1 MLFLSLRKQTQPLS
15 LFLLL
20 GSILL
25 PCLAGDGPVVRLSRS
40 PEGERRLTIEV
51 PTFRWE
57 NGTGGFY
64 PVIEGFGS
72 LSRPGAD
79 LPARRERVALAAGE
93 SLQIKKIE
101 VEWEEGVLPGPLSA
115 WPARSPSAE
124 SLNPE
129 AMEQGWWPLSPA
141 EILTTDG
148 AFRSLR
154 FAEILIT
161 PIQVDPAAQRF
172 RWARKITVEFEGLA
186 VQKSLARVIG
196 SSQPDPLLQT
206 LAPELIQGAAEV
218 LSQGGAEYIP
228 EPSPASARA
237 LAAAPDFPAWQF
249 IVDRDGLFRITGAW
263 AQANAPGL
271 YDFLRN
277 NDPSKFQL
285 TVQGVEVP
293 ILVQGLTGGVF
304 GTGSSIT
311 FFGQAVGRVDLFS
324 PDDWQAGDFTDNNV
338 YRLGLAANPARI
350 ASDTFVGAAPAAGH
364 PTQPSF
370 RETVHGE
377 KDTRFLGF
385 IPNNQ
390 TDHWYSFF
398 LGAYDSKPAQSDEM
412 IDTPGHAGGAVNLR
426 LRLLSSMYKDPLHR
440 TAVDVDGIQRD
451 SADWDGF
458 REFTHGVEN
467 GVVSFTPAA
476 PLSAS
481 TRITLRLPLGRGV
494 TTDKV
499 FFNWTELDYDR
510 QFRAVGNQLAFRGDN
525 TAREIQL
532 RDFTELPEVWE
543 LTEKVISPAGMAVP
557 LPKRVATVQSSC
569 SGNPCFSLDQDSS
582 RPALREFAAAAGSGF
597 LVPKEVRQDL
607 PPSQTDAT
615 LGTSLKGPGL
625 GADWILLAPQA
636 LLDLTPGHPLKN
648 LVAQRS
654 HDFRTA
660 VVALEDVYDDFSFG
674 IEDPEA
680 IRQFAAWTFA
690 NWNPKPSYLFLVGD
704 GTRDYKNA
712 YRHTPR
718 RQFLPPF
725 MISVAGDP
733 QFQYY
738 LSDIYFTKI
747 AGNDDLPDI
756 LVGRV
761 PAHNLDEA
769 NEYFRKV
776 VAYETA
782 SDPNGF
788 PGNAMLV
795 SDNDPQYGFREAHQR
810 IRDRYFASGPQT
822 ANSINMSTMPD
833 CETAASDTRT
843 KIQNGVNSGAAVLSY
858 LGHGGFQS
866 WGGGWAGCPA
876 TFFDT
881 HNPETDDQEPLHN
894 GQKLQFH
901 IHAACITG
909 HFAQD
914 TEPAPNAI
922 ELQYTFLEDWVTTPG
937 KSAVGG
943 IAASY
948 LSYSFMVEP
957 ILDAF
962 YGSLYGKHKVRIA
975 GALDLAV
982 RKTIFDLNARDEG
995 RGYVL
1000 EADPALKLVV
1010 PAPAAPQLTQ
1020 VEQAGSGALRVGWTS
1035 VLGAVK
1041 YRLYRSSYWSG
1052 GYTLVKETN
1061 QLEVVDT
1068 GLQNCREYFYYVV
1081 SVDASG
1087 FESAWSN
1094 FNDTCGGDRSD
1105 CRSGIPHDPDPP
1117 PAPLA
1122 DSVIV
1127 SDTQSGGQLQ
1137 VTWSTAN
1144 QGPDVIQYR
1153 VQWGTAAGGPFDR
1166 EVVVLAPGSSTL
1178 IGGLE
1183 DRKTYYFV
1191 VRAEHCSAIGP
1202 ASSPAKP
1209 GVPHTVRGLNPPDG
1223 ITDLR
1228 VRRLNSKDLE
1238 LTWSVPIQTAWGVPV
1253 STNAVDVYGDKN
1265 NPIFPLD
1272 NGRRLV
1278 RLVPPQVLTRWVDTN
1293 AAGDSQSRYYLVVA
1307 RDPSGLGSAPGAEY
1321 PAGIADLRISQP
1333 VGGYVDLVW
1342 SPVQKDL
1349 DGGPVAVK
1357 GYNLYGQ
1364 TSAFTRAQCSAAN
1377 RIRTGLPQASSH
1389 EPLPAGNFFA
1399 WQVLAEDYHG
1409 GESIW

>member
-1 MLFLSLRKQTQPLS
+1 MLFLSLRKQTQPLP

-20 GSILL
+20 GLFLL
-25 PCLAGDGPVVRLSRS
+25 PCLAGDGPVVQLSRS
-40 PEGERRLTIEV
+40 PEGERRLTIDV
-51 PTFRWE
+51 PAFRWE

-64 PVIEGFGS
+64 PVMEGFGS

-93 SLQIKKIE
+93 SLQIKKID

-129 AMEQGWWPLSPA
+129 AMEQGWWPLSPV

-172 RWARKITVEFEGLA
+172 RWARKLTVEFEGLA

-196 SSQPDPLLQT
+196 SSQQDPLLQT

-285 TVQGVEVP
+285 TMQGVEVP

-311 FFGQAVGRVDLFS
+311 FFGQVVGRVDLFS

-350 ASDTFVGAAPAAGH
+350 ASDSFVGAAPAAGH

-398 LGAYDSKPAQSDEM
+398 LGAYDGKPAQNDEM

-494 TTDKV
+494 SSDKV

-510 QFRAVGNQLAFRGDN
+510 QFRAVGNQLVFRGDN
-525 TAREIQL
+525 AAREIQL

-543 LTEKVISPAGMAVP
+543 LTEKVVSPAGMAVP
-557 LPKRVATVQSSC
+557 LPKRVSTVQSSC

-582 RPALREFAAAAGSGF
+582 RPALREFAAAAGNGF
-597 LVPKEVRQDL
+597 QVPKEVRQDL

-654 HDFRTA
+654 HDYRTA
-660 VVALEDVYDDFSFG
+660 VVALEDVYDEFSYG

-712 YRHTPR
+712 YRYTPR
-718 RQFLPPF
+718 RQLLPPY
-725 MISVAGDP
+725 MISIAGDP

-747 AGNDDLPDI
+747 AGNDDIPDI

-776 VAYETA
+776 VSYETA

-788 PGNAMLV
+788 PGNVMLV
-795 SDNDPQYGFREAHQR
+795 SDYDPRYGFSTIHQR
-810 IRDRYFASGPQT
+810 IKDRYFSAGPQT
-822 ANSINMSTMPD
+822 ANSIDMDGD
-833 CETAASDTRT
+833 CSNSVPETKAAV
-843 KIQNGVNSGAAVLSY
+843 QNGVNDGAAILSF
-858 LGHGGFQS
+858 LGHGGYKG
-866 WGGGWAGCPA
+866 WGGGPCGSFFNTDHPA
-876 TFFDT
+876 
-881 HNPETDDQEPLHN
+881 PDDQAPFTN
-894 GQKLQFH
+894 RQKLQFH

-914 TEPAPNAI
+914 TEPMQGAI
-922 ELQYTFLEDWVTTPG
+922 DLQYTFLEDWITT
-937 KSAVGG
+937 KETSAVGG

-948 LSYSFMVEP
+948 LSYSFMEDP
-957 ILDAF
+957 LLDSFFGAI
-962 YGSLYGKHKVRIA
+962 YGKRKERLA
-975 GALDLAV
+975 GILDLAV
-982 RKTIFDLNARDEG
+982 RKTIFDLNAVPEG
-995 RGYVL
+995 RGFVL
-1000 EADPALKLVV
+1000 EGDPALRLVV
-1010 PAPAAPQLTQ
+1010 PAPKAPGLSQP
-1020 VEQAGSGALRVGWTS
+1020 VRAGSGALKLNWTS
-1035 VLGAVK
+1035 VDQAQK
-1041 YRLYRSSYWSG
+1041 YRVYRSTSWMNNYS
-1052 GYTLVKETN
+1052 LVAEITA
-1061 QLEVVDT
+1061 LEYVDT
-1068 GLQNCREYFYYVV
+1068 GLQNCLEYFYYVV
-1081 SVDASG
+1081 AVDAKG
-1087 FESAWSN
+1087 FESSWSN
-1094 FNDTCGGDRSD
+1094 FNETCSGDRSD
-1105 CRSGIPHDPDPP
+1105 CRSGIPQNPNPP
-1117 PAPLA
+1117 PAPPA
-1122 DSVIV
+1122 ESVV
-1127 SDTQSGGQLQ
+1127 VADTQTGGQLQ
-1137 VTWSTAN
+1137 VTWSTTN
-1144 QGPDVIQYR
+1144 QGPDVINYR
-1153 VQWGTAAGGPFDR
+1153 VQWGTALAGPFDQ
-1166 EVVVLAPGSSTL
+1166 EVVVPAPNSSTL
-1178 IGGLE
+1178 VGGLE
-1183 DRKTYYFV
+1183 DRRTYYFV
-1191 VRAEHCSAIGP
+1191 VRAEHCSSVGP

-1223 ITDLR
+1223 IGDLK
-1228 VRRLNSKDLE
+1228 VRKLDAKDLE
-1238 LTWSVPIQTAWGVPV
+1238 LTWSIPQETAWGVPV
-1253 STNAVDVYGDKN
+1253 TVTAVEVYGDRSG
-1265 NPIFPLD
+1265 PIFPLD
-1272 NGRRLV
+1272 TGRRLV
-1278 RLVPPQVLTRWVDTN
+1278 RLTPPQNLARWVDAN
-1293 AAGDSQSRYYLVVA
+1293 AASDHQRRFYLVVA
-1307 RDPSGLGSAPGAEY
+1307 QDGTGLRSAPGSEF
-1321 PAGIADLRISQP
+1321 PDGIADLRVSIP
-1333 VGGYVDLVW
+1333 LAGWVDLSW
-1342 SPVQKDL
+1342 SPQSRDL
-1349 DGGPVAVK
+1349 DGKPMAVK

-1364 TSAFTRAQCSAAN
+1364 SSVFPRSQCQPAN
-1377 RIRTGLPQASSH
+1377 RLRAGLSSTTTR
-1389 EPLPAGNFFA
+1389 EPMPSNAFFA